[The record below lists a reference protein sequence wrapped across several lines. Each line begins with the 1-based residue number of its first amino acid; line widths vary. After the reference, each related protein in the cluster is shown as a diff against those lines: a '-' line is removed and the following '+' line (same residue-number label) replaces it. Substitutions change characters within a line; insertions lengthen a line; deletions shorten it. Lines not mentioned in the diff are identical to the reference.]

1 MTTLIETNEDGEL
14 AIGASAFKAR
24 CLEIFKALEARKLT
38 RVTVTRRG
46 RPVAEL
52 KPPAAERPSIWGCH
66 RGSVTMAPGV
76 DLTEPVLDEP
86 LDAELGIYA
95 AVGEVRALAC

>member
-1 MTTLIETNEDGEL
+1 MHAMLPADPAGNLTISV
-14 AIGASAFKAR
+14 SAFKAR
-24 CLEIFKALEARKLT
+24 CLEIFKALETGELA

-52 KPPAAERPSIWGCH
+52 TPLRAERRRAWGCMQGTV
-66 RGSVTMAPGV
+66 RTAPGL

-86 LDAELGIYA
+86 LDAELGILH
-95 AVGEVRALAC
+95 R

>member
-1 MTTLIETNEDGEL
+1 MIETASPAGEL
-14 AIGASAFKAR
+14 TVSASLFKAR

-52 KPPAAERPSIWGCH
+52 TPPREAARPSLWGCM
-66 RGSVTMAPGV
+66 RGTVTVAPGV

-86 LDAELGIYA
+86 LDAELGILH
-95 AVGEVRALAC
+95 R

>member
-1 MTTLIETNEDGEL
+1 MSILTQADASGEL
-14 AIGASAFKAR
+14 TISASAFKAR

-52 KPPAAERPSIWGCH
+52 QAPPAAAERPSIWGRH
-66 RGSVTMAPGV
+66 PGSVAVAPGV
-76 DLTEPVLDEP
+76 DLTEPVLDQP
-86 LDAELGIYA
+86 LEAELGILH
-95 AVGEVRALAC
+95 R